1 MKQLQSSLEQYQR
14 AYQEFDEN
22 KRELVSKEVL
32 YCIIASRYYVIVAM
46 QEEDLE
52 EVSEQL
58 QKSEGMR
65 RRLNDHVTE
74 LQGQLAIE
82 EQRSRFCTIL

>member
-14 AYQEFDEN
+14 AYQEIDEN

-32 YCIIASRYYVIVAM
+32 YCIIASRYSIINAM